1 MALEIERKYLID
13 LEKLGILKN
22 ANRIKQGYITTNKN
36 AVVRVRVKNDKGYL
50 TIKGSNI
57 GVSRLEFE
65 YEIPLVEANEMLDK
79 LCKKPIID
87 KDRYIIDLHNH
98 IWEVDIFYGD
108 NEGLVIAEVE
118 LKDENEHIEFPLWIK
133 EEVTGDIK
141 YYNSNLM
148 KYPYSQWKNSYK

>member
-118 LKDENEHIEFPLWIK
+118 LKDENEYIELPLWIK

-148 KYPYSQWKNSYK
+148 SYPYNKWK

>member
-13 LEKLGILKN
+13 LEKLGTLKN
-22 ANRIKQGYITTNKN
+22 ANRIKQGYITTNKD

-50 TIKGSNI
+50 TIKGSNV

-79 LCKKPIID
+79 LCQKPTID

-98 IWEVDIFYGD
+98 IWEIDIFYGD

-118 LKDENEHIEFPLWIK
+118 LKDENEHIKLPIWIK
-133 EEVTGDIK
+133 KEVTGDIK

-148 KYPYSQWKNSYK
+148 TYPYNQWK

>member
-1 MALEIERKYLID
+1 MAVEIERKYLID
-13 LEKLGILKN
+13 LEKVGILEN
-22 ANRIKQGYITTNKN
+22 GNRIKQGYITTNKN
-36 AVVRVRVKNDKGYL
+36 AVVRVRIKNDKGYL
-50 TIKGSNI
+50 TIKSSNI
-57 GVSRLEFE
+57 GASRLEFE

-79 LCKKPIID
+79 LCQKQIID

-98 IWEVDIFYGD
+98 IWEIDIFHGD

-118 LKDENEHIEFPLWIK
+118 LKDENEYIKLPLWIK

-148 KYPYSQWKNSYK
+148 TYPYNQWK

>member
-1 MALEIERKYLID
+1 MAVEIERKYLID
-13 LEKLGILKN
+13 LTQIGTLENGY
-22 ANRIKQGYITTNKN
+22 RIRQGYITTNKD

-79 LCKKPIID
+79 LCQKPIID
-87 KDRYIIDLHNH
+87 KTRYLIDFEKH
-98 IWEVDIFYGD
+98 IWEIDIFYGD

-118 LKDENEHIEFPLWIK
+118 LEDENEKIKLPLWIK
-133 EEVTGDIK
+133 EEVSGDIK

-148 KYPYSQWKNSYK
+148 KYPYNQWK